1 MCGARV
7 IGAMAV
13 VSLLLW
19 GAGAPADEIVDD
31 FEVPVAEE
39 EEEEVVAVEEP
50 CPECQVPNA
59 GRVGFNMGF
68 DVTDKYYFRGMRQ
81 QDRGF
86 IGQPWANVSVSLYE
100 GDGALSH
107 VALHAGTWNSVHS
120 RDQTDSG
127 PDNWYE
133 ADLYGGLTVGL
144 WDLLE
149 VGVGNTSYL
158 SPNDS
163 FDSVH
168 EVAFSLGF
176 DDSEW
181 LGDFALNP
189 QLLWAIE
196 TQGTRFGASPHL
208 VPDPST
214 PGAEI
219 PSATTGTPN
228 KGTYMQISAGPE
240 VPLWKGDNPITLSVP
255 LILGLSLD
263 DYYETLDTSQPS
275 GKQNPT
281 YGYFQT
287 GMMFGIPLAFVP
299 AEYGSWKLSA
309 GWQVFQFGTTTRKV
323 NRNQDN
329 QTFLGI
335 GGISM
340 SY

>member
-1 MCGARV
+1 V
-7 IGAMAV
+7 WAV
-13 VSLLLW
+13 GVLVLGGLLLW
-19 GAGAPADEIVDD
+19 PPGTRADEVVDD
-31 FEVPVAEE
+31 FEVPVVE
-39 EEEEVVAVEEP
+39 EEEEVTEIEEP

-59 GRVGFNMGF
+59 GRIGFNMGV
-68 DVTDKYYFRGMRQ
+68 DWTDKYYFRGMRQ
-81 QDRGF
+81 QDRG
-86 IGQPWANVSVSLYE
+86 IIMQPWGNFSISLYE
-100 GDGALSH
+100 GEGALTS
-107 VALHAGTWNSVHS
+107 VAVNAGTWNSVHS
-120 RDQTDSG
+120 RDQSADVG
-127 PDNWYE
+127 AKNWYE
-133 ADLYGGLTVGL
+133 ADLFAGLTLGL
-144 WDLLE
+144 WNKLE
-149 VGVGNTSYL
+149 VGVGHTSYL

-163 FDSVH
+163 FDTVH
-168 EVAFSLGF
+168 EVDISLGF
-176 DDSEW
+176 DDSDY

-196 TQGTRFGASPHL
+196 TQGTASGASPDGTL
-208 VPDPST
+208 VTGGPD
-214 PGAEI
+214 
-219 PSATTGTPN
+219 

-240 VPLWKGDNPITLSVP
+240 IPLWKGDNPITLSVP

-263 DYYETLDTSQPS
+263 DYYETLSTSKPS

-340 SY
+340 TY